1 MQKHGKQNLKKY
13 GPQLYL
19 KFKEIVNSPE
29 NCTKMEDGF
38 GGGILD
44 AKKLLSAVISEEIIQ
59 KSFNTAMIPTIN
71 ENKKE
76 AIKIIPKVLDN
87 LNISKEELS
96 SKLSPE
102 DASELLLYA
111 STIQGSELPIY
122 ELLEKDLPHDD
133 PSNLLESF
141 RKNFYK

>member
-59 KSFNTAMIPTIN
+59 KSFNTAMIPPTIN

-111 STIQGSELPIY
+111 STIQGSELPI
-122 ELLEKDLPHDD
+122 LEKEFPNVD

-141 RKNFYK
+141 RKNF